1 MFMEAYG
8 SAGNWADSIIKQ
20 AASSII
26 GEKVAKEALSNGQ
39 GVDGSPQM
47 NAGGIGAQADPS
59 VVQQMDAVS
68 NQKAMNSLNA
78 KIESLESRRIY
89 LEDML
94 SKREEENK
102 KMSEKLGRLQLRKGG
117 HR

>member
-1 MFMEAYG
+1 MYMEAYG
-8 SAGNWADSIIKQ
+8 SVGNWADSIIKNT
-20 AASSII
+20 ASAII
-26 GEKVAKEALSNGQ
+26 TEKVAKEALSNGQ
-39 GVDGSPQM
+39 GVVGSPQWTEE
-47 NAGGIGAQADPS
+47 GVGAKADPS
-59 VVQQMDAVS
+59 TVQAMNEVS
-68 NQKAMNSLNA
+68 RQKAMNSLNE

-94 SKREEENK
+94 SKKEEENK